1 MHQFFF
7 VTVLFGFYGPG
18 CDEAALRINRYLAK
32 KQMSSSREILEKFF
46 LLWLFCS
53 TNQCGVACCGF
64 YADKPLHARL
74 VLESGALIVSCLF

>member
-1 MHQFFF
+1 
-7 VTVLFGFYGPG
+7 
-18 CDEAALRINRYLAK
+18 
-32 KQMSSSREILEKFF
+32 MSSRREILEKFF